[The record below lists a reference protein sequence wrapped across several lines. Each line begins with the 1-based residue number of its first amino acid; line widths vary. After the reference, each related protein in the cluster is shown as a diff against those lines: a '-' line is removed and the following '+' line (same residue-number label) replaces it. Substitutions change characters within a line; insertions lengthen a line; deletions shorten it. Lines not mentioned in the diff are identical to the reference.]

1 MPGPFTIDT
10 PTSVIQLD
18 DKRQVTVV
26 FTVNNVLSRALDAHA
41 KITPTDPAQEAWF
54 TIEGEKTRNFPLAGS
69 QSYTVHVKVPPTAP
83 PTKPTDPPAT
93 YTFRFDEV
101 GEVNP
106 DEEFTIGPTVTFTLQ
121 PPKPPPPPIPWLWI
135 GIGAAVL
142 LVVVIGIVLFV
153 VLRKPDTPFAG
164 DWVLNFGTMHLEQ
177 NGNSVTGTFQ
187 DAMVPT
193 GGNLTGNLTTDRFD
207 GTWTANGSGPLTM
220 TLGTGG
226 NTITGLRNTPSGVQQ
241 WCGAKVGQNFPPD
254 CSFAG
259 HWNASI
265 DGDLFTMDV
274 TRRDT
279 TVQGGYAVAAL
290 PTATGNFTGTIQYLT
305 TSPQSAQMAG
315 GFSVVPFNTP
325 TPAGPGPQPT
335 RAPRT
340 GNLQFFIEGYNA
352 QQFRGSWSD
361 TTGGAGAWCGWR
373 DGQPTPV
380 PATCRRP

>member
-1 MPGPFTIDT
+1 MPGPFTIET
-10 PTSVIQLD
+10 PSNTIQLD
-18 DKRQVTVV
+18 DKRQGTVV
-26 FTVNNVLSRALDAHA
+26 FNVINQLGRA
-41 KITPTDPAQEAWF
+41 ITASARIVPGDPAQQTWY
-54 TIEGEKTRNFPLAGS
+54 TIEGDVKREFALTGNQA
-69 QSYTVHVKVPPTAP
+69 YTVQEKVPPTAP
-83 PTKPTDPPAT
+83 PTKSTDPAAT

-106 DEEFTIGPTVTFTLQ
+106 DEEFTNGPTVTYTIQ
-121 PPKPPPPPIPWLWI
+121 PPKEVRPIPWLWI
-135 GIGAAVL
+135 GIGAGVL
-142 LVVVIGIVLFV
+142 LLVVIGIVVFILT
-153 VLRKPDTPFAG
+153 RPKEPSFAG

-177 NGNSVTGTFQ
+177 NGNSVTGNFQ

-193 GGNLTGNLTTDRFD
+193 DGSLSGSLTGSRFD
-207 GTWTANGSGPLTM
+207 GTWNANGSGPLTM
-220 TLGTGG
+220 TLGTDV

-241 WCGAKVGQNFPPD
+241 WCGAKVGQPFPAD

-274 TRRDT
+274 TRTNSDT
-279 TVQGGYAVAAL
+279 TGVYAVAAL
-290 PTATGNFTGTIQYLT
+290 PTATGNFTGTVQYLT
-305 TSPQSAQMAG
+305 SAPASAQMSG

-325 TPAGPGPQPT
+325 TPVGPGPQPT

-340 GNLQFFIEGYNA
+340 GTIQFFIEGYNA

-361 TTGGAGAWCGWR
+361 SSGGNGAWCGWR